1 MTTYTQT
8 KFFFYRTSITF
19 TDYDTICYERKTPY
33 SSLYERIPLVN
44 FSPEANILVK
54 QLSTTA
60 KWFLRLEA
68 LIITLFFSAYLSIN
82 EFRAVIDLPASVI
95 FFVILAAGSL
105 FYFYTETRTF
115 LTFCDYN
122 QEKIFLRFFYD
133 KENPQQ
139 KELMATF
146 DLAVRN
152 ARVNHDQR
160 NLTRLQKGIDNL
172 EKQQIISTSFA
183 DTLHARVG
191 QLTGKII

>member
-1 MTTYTQT
+1 MTTYSET
-8 KFFFYRTSITF
+8 KFFFYHASITF
-19 TDYDTICYERKTPY
+19 IDHDTLCYERKTPY

-54 QLSTTA
+54 ELSTPA

-82 EFRAVIDLPASVI
+82 EFRAVIDLPASII
-95 FFVILAAGSL
+95 FFAILALGSL

-115 LTFCDYN
+115 LTFCDFN
-122 QEKIFLRFFYD
+122 QDKVFLRFFYD
-133 KENPQQ
+133 KDNPQQ
-139 KELMATF
+139 KELMETF

-160 NLTRLQKGIDNL
+160 NLARLQKGIDSL
-172 EKQQIISTSFA
+172 EKQQIISASFA
-183 DTLHARVG
+183 DTLHARVA